1 MSKGSSSVTYC
12 SAYECNHWDRDF
24 FLIWAVRPG
33 GGETMQSRVGNG
45 AGPCEEHGTK
55 RALDALICIGLVVVE
70 CILATRLVFEAY
82 SVLETP

>member
-1 MSKGSSSVTYC
+1 M
-12 SAYECNHWDRDF
+12 R
-24 FLIWAVRPG
+24 
-33 GGETMQSRVGNG
+33 SRVGNG
-45 AGPCEEHGTK
+45 AGPREEHGTK